1 MKARVLFVSLAALIL
16 FCCVPDL
23 SAQDTSVSFT
33 IAPPP
38 AGYPVF
44 EKGHTDY
51 RIGANFVTIDSDFM
65 SITGAGIHG
74 TYRRTYSSRLGTD
87 ASFGLSALAG
97 DAFDTTMMQMS
108 FTANGQYLLVN
119 SPSLQFILL
128 AGVGGDVIYSTMSM
142 EVMPGSSMDITTT
155 SSIYSLT
162 GGIQANIPFSKFIF
176 SPYGLAKTSS
186 GTSSSESDFGTYS
199 ADIPT
204 FNSITIGV
212 DLLYKP
218 WNVSLS
224 SIYQKMEE
232 ISMLSISVSKL
243 IGKVF

>member
-1 MKARVLFVSLAALIL
+1 MKTRVLFFSLAALFL
-16 FCCVPDL
+16 FCCVPTL
-23 SAQDTSVSFT
+23 SAADTSVSFT

-65 SITGAGIHG
+65 SITGGGIHG
-74 TYRRTYSSRLGTD
+74 TYRRTYSSRFGTD
-87 ASFGLSALAG
+87 ASFGISALVG
-97 DAFDTTMMQMS
+97 DVYDTTMMQMS
-108 FTANGQYLLVN
+108 ITANAQYLLVN
-119 SPSLQFILL
+119 NPSLQFILL
-128 AGVGGDVIYSTMSM
+128 GGIGGDVSYMTMSM
-142 EVMPGSSMDITTT
+142 ATPLGTLENNTTT
-155 SSIYSLT
+155 SIYSLT
-162 GGIQANIPFSKFIF
+162 GGIQANIPFNKFIF
-176 SPYGLAKTSS
+176 SPYGLVKSSS
-186 GTSSSESDFGTYS
+186 GSASTESDYGTFT

-204 FNSITIGV
+204 FNSVTIGV

-232 ISMLSISVSKL
+232 ASMLSISVSKL

>member
-1 MKARVLFVSLAALIL
+1 MKTRVLFFFLAALIL
-16 FCCVPDL
+16 FCCVPPL
-23 SAQDTSVSFT
+23 SAADTSVSFT

-65 SITGAGIHG
+65 NITGAGVHG
-74 TYRRTYSSRLGTD
+74 TYRRTYSSRFGTD
-87 ASFGLSALAG
+87 ASFGISALVG

-108 FTANGQYLLVN
+108 ITANGQFLLVN
-119 SPSLQFILL
+119 GPSLQFILL
-128 AGVGGDVIYSTMSM
+128 GGIGGDVAYMTMSIPTPMGSM
-142 EVMPGSSMDITTT
+142 ENTTT
-155 SSIYSLT
+155 TSIYSLS
-162 GGIQANIPFSKFIF
+162 GGIQANIPFNNFIF
-176 SPYGLAKTSS
+176 SPYGLAKSSS
-186 GTSSSESDFGTYS
+186 GTASTETDYGTFS

-204 FNSITIGV
+204 FNSIIIGV

-232 ISMLSISVSKL
+232 ASMLSISVSKL